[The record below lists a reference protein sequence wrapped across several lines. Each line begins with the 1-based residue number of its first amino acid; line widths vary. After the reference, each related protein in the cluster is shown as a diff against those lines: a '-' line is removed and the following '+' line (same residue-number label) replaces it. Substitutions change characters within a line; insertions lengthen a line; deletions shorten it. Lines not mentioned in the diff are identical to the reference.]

1 MTLGM
6 CICGV
11 CYCGGAVT
19 AVLYMYYTMSN
30 CNNCD
35 KNCNTPLVTEKD
47 EFAKISLV
55 L

>member
-6 CICGV
+6 CICAV
-11 CYCGGAVT
+11 CYCGGTVA

-30 CNNCD
+30 CNNC
-35 KNCNTPLVTEKD
+35 NNTPLVTEKD
-47 EFAKISLV
+47 EFTKISLV

>member
-6 CICGV
+6 CICAT

-19 AVLYMYYTMSN
+19 AVLYMYYTMNN
-30 CNNCD
+30 CNNC
-35 KNCNTPLVTEKD
+35 NNTPLITEKD